1 MSDVLKPSRP
11 RLRLEYRSPSELM
24 ENPRNWRVH
33 PERQT
38 AALAAL
44 VGEVGWAGACL
55 FNETTGRLIDGHARR
70 NLPAHLTDDG
80 LIPVLVGSWTEAEEA
95 KILATFDPVGGLA
108 GTDAAALAALIA
120 DVDAESQAVAE
131 LIEGLVAAGG
141 VYADEAEPLGADAPP
156 ADSSEQS
163 EKLREFIRRRQQSMD
178 RGEDKAEVNFWVC
191 LVFASWD
198 QKQEFL
204 TQMPDVPVLYGMY
217 ADGEAFAGRVGM
229 PVRPSPQQPVKSM
242 LERKLAAL
250 VVRAA
255 DDTRGNREGVTDG

>member
-1 MSDVLKPSRP
+1 MTNVKRP
-11 RLRLEYRSPSELM
+11 RLRLEYRSPAELA
-24 ENPRNWRVH
+24 ENPRNWRTH

-38 AALAAL
+38 AALAEL

-55 FNETTGRLIDGHARR
+55 FNERTGRLIDGHARR

-80 LIPVLVGSWTEAEEA
+80 LIPVLIGSWSEAEEA

-108 GTDAAALAALIA
+108 GTDPQALAALIA
-120 DVDAESQAVAE
+120 SVDTECRAVAD
-131 LIEGLVAAGG
+131 LIEGLAESGG
-141 VYADEAEPLGADAPP
+141 AFADDAEQLADDAPP

-163 EKLREFIRRRQQSMD
+163 EKLREFIRRRQQSME

-204 TQMPDVPVLYGMY
+204 TQMPNVPVLYGMY

>member
-1 MSDVLKPSRP
+1 MTNVKRP
-11 RLRLEYRSPSELM
+11 RLRLEYRSPAELA
-24 ENPRNWRVH
+24 ENPRNWRTH

-38 AALAAL
+38 AALAEL

-55 FNETTGRLIDGHARR
+55 FNERTGRLIDGHARR

-80 LIPVLVGSWTEAEEA
+80 LIPVLIGSWSEAEEA

-191 LVFASWD
+191 LVFQSWE

-204 TQMPDVPVLYGMY
+204 SQVAEVPVLYGMY
-217 ADGEAFAGRVGM
+217 ADGEAFANRVG
-229 PVRPSPQQPVKSM
+229 VEVSPNTQREIKSP
-242 LERKLAAL
+242 LEKKLAAL
-250 VVRAA
+250 AVRAA
-255 DDTRGNREGVTDG
+255 DEKSHREE